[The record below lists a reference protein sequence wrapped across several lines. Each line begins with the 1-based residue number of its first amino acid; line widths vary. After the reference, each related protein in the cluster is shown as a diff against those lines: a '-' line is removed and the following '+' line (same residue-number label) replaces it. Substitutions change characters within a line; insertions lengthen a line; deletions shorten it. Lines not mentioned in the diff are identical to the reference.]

1 MEREKLIVAS
11 ALLIALILIAA
22 YLIPMPTYTI
32 ISVSKIEVQPQGY
45 ENAQTG
51 EWEGSYW
58 VITAVTD
65 MTDEIGAVKLE
76 NSTEGTVDGKKLVTT
91 SEITIKIDPHRP
103 YWEIPV
109 TWEPVQVYPKTY
121 RSWVNKLG
129 LGYLHGRDED
139 VYVPAKTLTV
149 YRFTRDYWEAHT
161 PFTIYVY
168 KNDKLI
174 GSKYIDTIGGTET
187 VTIEN
192 PDDPKEKVIITN
204 LGKIGAAYQLTL
216 KNLIFIES
224 LTYAY
229 DEDALSLLRYDQTS
243 QSFSQYWFGPAKT
256 VTEYGSA
263 YNRWKDIGSPIGF
276 WAYDTAAGTM
286 LQGRVEA
293 PGWQADDD
301 FWNYKQKPKEA
312 SFNTIIDYV
321 EDFYVRKNIDVWG
334 QGAKIVGGKLRVYLP
349 YGAMSSLITI
359 KISSELADTI
369 VWRPPT
375 ANLKIVDYT
384 QIGDVGD
391 RVSFMVKVRQES
403 TVRSTGRISIE
414 ITPPNA
420 PAAVV
425 PEYVSPTLNP
435 GEEATFYFDFINL
448 GTDQKISGQVNII
461 CTELTTGTVTDQ
473 ASISYTLLPREEEAV
488 TLEVYTID
496 KETGEKVSGIPVT
509 IKWDTQSDLK
519 YTDEGVAVWDMKG
532 YTGTVF
538 ISSAETAAYK
548 SESTS
553 TTLHRGINT
562 VTLYLEKSK
571 APPPSIPEWAIYI
584 IIASI
589 IAVAIVASVYLISR
603 RR

>member
-1 MEREKLIVAS
+1 MEKKALITL
-11 ALLIALILIAA
+11 ALLIMLTVIVIIALPLK
-22 YLIPMPTYTI
+22 PYTV
-32 ISVSKIEVQPQGY
+32 ISVSQVRIEPQGS
-45 ENAQTG
+45 ENTETG
-51 EWEGSYW
+51 EWEGTYW
-58 VITAVTD
+58 IIAAVTD

-76 NSTEGTVDGKKLVTT
+76 ESTEGTVDDKKLVTT

-121 RSWVNKLG
+121 RTWLNKLG
-129 LGYLHGRDED
+129 LGYYYGRDED

-168 KNDKLI
+168 KNDELI

-243 QSFSQYWFGPAKT
+243 QSFSQYWFGSAKT

-301 FWNYKQKPKEA
+301 FWNYKQRPKEA

-375 ANLKIVDYT
+375 AKFKIVAT
-384 QIGDVGD
+384 SPIGEVGD
-391 RVSFMVKVRQES
+391 KVDFSIKVRQES
-403 TVRSTGRISIE
+403 TVKSTGRIDLKVSPENLPAEVIPSSI
-414 ITPPNA
+414 
-420 PAAVV
+420 
-425 PEYVSPTLNP
+425 SPTLAPN
-435 GEEATFYFDFINL
+435 EERIFYFTLVNL
-448 GTDQKISGQVNII
+448 GADTRQSGSVVIT
-461 CTELTTGTVTDQ
+461 CTELTTGAVTDQ
-473 ASISYTLLPREEEAV
+473 KSISFTLLPRAAETV

-496 KETGEKVSGIPVT
+496 KETGEKVSGIPVVVR
-509 IKWDTQSDLK
+509 WDTQSDLS
-519 YTDEGVAVWDMKG
+519 YTDNGVAVFDMDG
-532 YTGTVF
+532 FTGTVF
-538 ISSAETAAYK
+538 ITTGETAIYK
-548 SESTS
+548 SASTS
-553 TTLHRGINT
+553 TTLKAGINT
-562 VTLYLEKSK
+562 VTIYLEKRE
-571 APPPSIPEWAIYI
+571 AAPPSIPEWLIYV
-584 IIASI
+584 IIASV
-589 IAVAIVASVYLISR
+589 IAVAIIVAAYIIR